1 MGEEQGNFC
10 FLQHRSRYT
19 AKKTLLKPGM
29 IICAHDDHVGSD
41 IGGMLAQHLIDAAA
55 AAFRDLIELGLQH
68 GGSYY
73 LTYHRWARKDQV
85 ERCYPQF
92 AEFLALK
99 RRHDP
104 DELFQSNWYRHYRG
118 LFAAGHD

>member
-41 IGGMLAQHLIDAAA
+41 IGGMLPQHLIDAAA
-55 AAFRDLIELGLQH
+55 AACDAIHINFHPVACQK
-68 GGSYY
+68 GGNVSAWFF
-73 LTYHRWARKDQV
+73 TI
-85 ERCYPQF
+85 
-92 AEFLALK
+92 
-99 RRHDP
+99 RR
-104 DELFQSNWYRHYRG
+104 
-118 LFAAGHD
+118 